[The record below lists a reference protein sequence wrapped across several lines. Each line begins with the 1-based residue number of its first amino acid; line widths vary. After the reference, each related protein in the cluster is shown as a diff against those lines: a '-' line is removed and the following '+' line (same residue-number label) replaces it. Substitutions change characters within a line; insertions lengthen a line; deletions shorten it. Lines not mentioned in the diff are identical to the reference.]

1 MLRGLAFLA
10 VTNTYY
16 YKDNDCNDVGSHF
29 EKFLHAYAE
38 VGNIVVNNKESAEEN
53 GTENADVWL
62 PYGKDNKGDG
72 KPASVAE
79 AVVSPCAGGVIHNEI
94 KSAETRNHT
103 ADYC

>member
-38 VGNIVVNNKESAEEN
+38 VGNIVVNNKESAEED

-62 PYGKDNKGDG
+62 PYGKDDKGDG

-79 AVVSPCAGGVIHNEI
+79 AVV
-94 KSAETRNHT
+94 
-103 ADYC
+103 